1 MILFNFD
8 LAQLLSLLSA
18 IVLPLVVGIVTTRV
32 TSPGVKAM
40 LLAALSFAINLLAEL
55 AAAITNGTQYDL
67 GAALFTG
74 LGTFLIAVGVH
85 YGFWRPT
92 GATAAVQAAGR
103 HVDTSKP
110 TV

>member
-18 IVLPLVVGIVTTRV
+18 IVLPLVVGIVTTRI
-32 TSPGVKAM
+32 TSPGTKAV

-55 AAAITNGTQYDL
+55 ATAIANGTQYDL
-67 GAALFTG
+67 GAALLTG

-85 YGFWRPT
+85 YGFWKPT
-92 GATAAVQAAGR
+92 GTSATVQQKIGR
-103 HVDTSKP
+103 HAAS
-110 TV
+110 

>member
-32 TSPGVKAM
+32 TSPGTKAV
-40 LLAALSFAINLLAEL
+40 LLALLSLAINLLAEL
-55 AAAITNGTQYDL
+55 AAAVTNGTQYDL
-67 GAALFTG
+67 GAALLTG
-74 LGTFLIAVGVH
+74 LGTFLIAVGMH

-92 GATAAVQAAGR
+92 GTTEVVQKVGR
-103 HVDTSKP
+103 HSA
-110 TV
+110 

>member
-1 MILFNFD
+1 MILFNLD

-32 TSPGVKAM
+32 TSPGAKAV

-67 GAALFTG
+67 GAALLTG

-92 GATAAVQAAGR
+92 GTSAVVQEKIGR
-103 HVDTSKP
+103 HAAS
-110 TV
+110 